1 MLLGP
6 SERSQASEDGV
17 GLRRRSKASPE
28 TDNLSSDRSF
38 SPSPQRS
45 HWTPRPDGRYR
56 KRDSDEP
63 RTDLL
68 GMDGCALYCVF
79 WIIINGFIGTML
91 FFTIHARD
99 RDFFKP
105 VTQDPTGF
113 FFGRQ

>member
-1 MLLGP
+1 MRSRMCGLMAMLLK
-6 SERSQASEDGV
+6 
-17 GLRRRSKASPE
+17 SKCCSVRVKE
-28 TDNLSSDRSF
+28 VRSF

>member
-1 MLLGP
+1 MMTTLLRMIIKSDMDFSRPIVYGFHCTLP
-6 SERSQASEDGV
+6 KTTTAVTSQQQHHCQEC
-17 GLRRRSKASPE
+17 
-28 TDNLSSDRSF
+28 
-38 SPSPQRS
+38 Q
-45 HWTPRPDGRYR
+45 RPDGRYR